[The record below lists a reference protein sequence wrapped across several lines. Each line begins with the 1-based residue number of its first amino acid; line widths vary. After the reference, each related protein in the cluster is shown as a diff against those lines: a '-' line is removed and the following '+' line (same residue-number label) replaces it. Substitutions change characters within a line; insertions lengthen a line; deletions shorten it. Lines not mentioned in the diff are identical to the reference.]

1 MKNLLLIFLSVLM
14 FSCVDGPEIIDCFI
28 IPPITDTV
36 CVEIFKPVCGCN
48 NITYDNE
55 CYAKKSGVSFWV
67 EGECLH

>member
-1 MKNLLLIFLSVLM
+1 M
-14 FSCVDGPEIIDCFI
+14 FSCVDGEIIDCFI

-55 CYAKKSGVSFWV
+55 CYAKKVVFHFGLKENVYTN
-67 EGECLH
+67 HTIIKT